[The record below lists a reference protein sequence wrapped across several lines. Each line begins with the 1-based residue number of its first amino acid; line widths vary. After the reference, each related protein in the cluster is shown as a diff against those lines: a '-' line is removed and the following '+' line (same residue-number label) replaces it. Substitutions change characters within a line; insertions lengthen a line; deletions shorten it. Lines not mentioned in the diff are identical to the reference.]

1 MSSLEATGQEG
12 QAAAPE
18 QRTATNRLP
27 AEVARRH
34 WIEISDL
41 NWPLVFLVYTVAGV
55 ISAGTVY
62 TSELAQRNNGIP
74 YFYPLIWE
82 MTGHWTA
89 FLLAPLIVLA
99 FSRLPIHRQ
108 NCFWTIPVHVLISM
122 GVGVIHTLLMYVSRL
137 GLYSLLGLGVY
148 DYGHMGYRFVMEYH
162 KQFLMYWGAYG
173 VLRVFAHYRD
183 SRRRERQAAAL
194 ELKTSDLQK
203 QLAQVQLQAL
213 RSQLNPHFLF
223 NTLNM
228 VSSVMYEDVN
238 RADQMIAA
246 LSRMLRLSL
255 EENVGPRVLMRRELE
270 FVRCAVELI
279 EARFQDRVAIQI
291 DCPPDAQDELIP
303 NLLLYTLIENSVKH
317 HDLGRESTIC
327 VNARIRRANSSLEI
341 DVLDNGPGIAD
352 LENALGRGVGLSNT
366 QQRLTALY
374 DTRYRFELANRLE
387 GGLHA
392 HISIPLEPT
401 PEPQPATPNPK
412 AQPSRPTALR
422 VTPASS
428 AVPGAL

>member
-1 MSSLEATGQEG
+1 MSSSEVTGRREQGEALGLSAPAVGSEVEG
-12 QAAAPE
+12 
-18 QRTATNRLP
+18 
-27 AEVARRH
+27 ARRH

-41 NWPLVFLVYTVAGV
+41 NWPLVFLAYTVVGV
-55 ISAGTVY
+55 ITTDTVY
-62 TSELAQRNNGIP
+62 TSELAQRNSGAA

-89 FLLAPLIVLA
+89 FLLAPVIVLA
-99 FSRLPIHRQ
+99 FSRLPVRRQ
-108 NCFWTIPVHVLISM
+108 NWFWTVPVHMLISI

-137 GLYSLLGLGVY
+137 GLYNLLGLGVY
-148 DYGHMGYRFVMEYH
+148 DYGQMGYRFVMEYH
-162 KQFLMYWGAYG
+162 KQFLNYWGVYA
-173 VLRVFAHYRD
+173 VLRVLAHYREA
-183 SRRRERQAAAL
+183 RRRDRRAAAL

-203 QLAQVQLQAL
+203 ALAQVQLQAL

-238 RADQMIAA
+238 RADQMISA

-255 EENVGPRVLMRRELE
+255 EEGVGPRVPVRRELE

-279 EARFQDRVAIQI
+279 EARFQERVAIQI
-291 DCPPDAQDELIP
+291 HCAPECQDELMP

-317 HDLGRESTIC
+317 HDLERESIIR
-327 VNARIRRANSSLEI
+327 VEARIRRTDASLEI
-341 DVLDNGPGIAD
+341 DVLDNGPGIVD
-352 LENALGRGVGLSNT
+352 VENALGRGVGLSNT
-366 QQRLTALY
+366 KQRLAALY
-374 DTRYRFELANRLE
+374 DTRYRFELENRPQ

-392 HISIPLEPT
+392 QVSIPLDSIPKT
-401 PEPQPATPNPK
+401 LPAMPNPSI
-412 AQPSRPTALR
+412 QPSRLPAIPLA
-422 VTPASS
+422 PASS